1 MKIQRFEGDSTR
13 EALAKVQQS
22 LGEDAVILQTRS
34 IPGQG
39 VLRRSRVEVLAAI
52 DAATPPLTGPS
63 RTETPIFPLGAA
75 FATGSPSGEWRDEL
89 AGVKRELSLL
99 RTELRLGKSVENAVP
114 VAERLRGE
122 LKTSPIQL
130 RQGGATMVALVG
142 PSGVGKTTTL
152 AKLAAAAIG
161 EGRRVALITF
171 DTYRIGALA
180 QIEAYARLMEVPLS
194 TIRTP
199 DEVRGACERYL
210 SYDLVLL
217 DTMGCSGADADR
229 LDDQAMFLERVGAD
243 EIHLCL
249 SASDSP
255 ASLRASVASFA
266 KMKPTQILL
275 TKLDE
280 TASLD
285 AALASALDA
294 RKPLSY
300 VTDGQGVPD
309 DLALASLDDLTR
321 RLQEGESR

>member
-63 RTETPIFPLGAA
+63 RAETPIFPLGAS
-75 FATGSPSGEWRDEL
+75 FASSSNGDWRDEL

-210 SYDLVLL
+210 SYDLVLI
-217 DTMGCSGADADR
+217 DTMGCSGADAER
-229 LDDQAMFLERVGAD
+229 LDDQASFLERVGAD
-243 EIHLCL
+243 EVHLCL

-255 ASLRASVASFA
+255 ASLRSSVAAFA

-275 TKLDE
+275 TRLDE

-321 RLQEGESR
+321 RLQEGETR

>member
-1 MKIQRFEGDSTR
+1 MKIQRFEGESTR
-13 EALAKVQQS
+13 EALAKVQQT

-34 IPGQG
+34 LPAQG

-63 RTETPIFPLGAA
+63 RTESRLPLGAS
-75 FATGSPSGEWRDEL
+75 FAAASSGDWREEL
-89 AGVKRELSLL
+89 SGVKRELSLL
-99 RTELRLGKSVENAVP
+99 RTELRMGKAMENVVP
-114 VAERLRGE
+114 IAERLRGE

-199 DEVRGACERYL
+199 EEVRGACERYL
-210 SYDLVLL
+210 SYDLVLI
-217 DTMGCSGADADR
+217 DTMGCSGADAER
-229 LDDQAMFLERVGAD
+229 LDDQASFLERVGAD

-249 SASDSP
+249 SASDSQ
-255 ASLRASVASFA
+255 ASLRQAVQAFGR
-266 KMKPTQILL
+266 MKPTQLIL
-275 TKLDE
+275 TRLDE

-285 AALASALDA
+285 AALAASLDA

-309 DLALASLDDLTR
+309 DLALAGLDDLTR

>member
-39 VLRRSRVEVLAAI
+39 VLRRARVEVLAAI

-63 RTETPIFPLGAA
+63 RTTETPIFPLGAA
-75 FATGSPSGEWRDEL
+75 FATGSSGDWRDEL

-210 SYDLVLL
+210 SYDLVLI
-217 DTMGCSGADADR
+217 DTMGCSGSDADR

-249 SASDSP
+249 SASESP
-255 ASLRASVASFA
+255 ASLRGSVANFS

-285 AALASALDA
+285 AALASTLDA